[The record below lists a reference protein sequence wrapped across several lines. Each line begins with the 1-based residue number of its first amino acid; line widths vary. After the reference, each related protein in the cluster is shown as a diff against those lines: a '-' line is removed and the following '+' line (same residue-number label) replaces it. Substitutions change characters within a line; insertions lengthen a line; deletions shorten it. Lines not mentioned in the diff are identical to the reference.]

1 MGAPSRWTATRV
13 SGERVRARLT
23 PLPDLL
29 AQLMPLVA
37 GASEEDLRNAMDG
50 TLAARGARVVS
61 MRGCEFVLTANAEAA
76 AAK

>member
-23 PLPDLL
+23 PLPDLR

-50 TLAARGARVVS
+50 TLAARGVS